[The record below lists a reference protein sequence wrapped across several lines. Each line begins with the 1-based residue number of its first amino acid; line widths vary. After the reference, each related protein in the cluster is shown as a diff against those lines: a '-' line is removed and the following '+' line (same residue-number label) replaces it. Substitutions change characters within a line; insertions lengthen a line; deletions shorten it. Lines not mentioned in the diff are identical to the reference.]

1 MDTLARKLGLKTN
14 PQIFFWSAGLT
25 ISLLVLFLIFQ
36 DWVGDAFGSGREWIV
51 TNLGWFFILGV
62 TVWLVF
68 LIWVAISRYGRLRL
82 GDDDDKP
89 AYSNLSWFAMLFAG
103 GIGTVLMFWGVAE
116 PISHFSNPPF
126 EGVQPYSAEAAEDAM
141 SISLYHLSLH
151 TWAIFTLPGLAF
163 GYFIYR
169 YKLPMRVS
177 SVFYPVL
184 KERIHGRIGKIID
197 VVAVLG
203 TVFGLA
209 VSLGLGTSQINAGLS
224 ELIGL
229 PDSVWA
235 KVIIITTLTIVATSS
250 IVVGLE
256 KGVKRLSNINILVA
270 VGLMI
275 FVLIFSDTVF
285 LLRQL
290 IESLGTYASDVV
302 PLAFWNDAM
311 AEFTKDGG
319 WGWQGGWTVFYWA
332 WTVTWAPFMGV
343 FLARISRGRTI
354 RQFVI
359 GVLVAPSLFTLV
371 WFVIFGWSAMEIDGI
386 GGDGGPIS
394 EAVAESVP
402 LAMFEFFDN
411 FPLTTLI
418 SGIAVVVVALFFAT
432 SSDSAS
438 LVVDMLCSGDAEAG
452 PIRQRAFW
460 GLTEGAVA
468 ATLIVVGGEAG
479 LSALQEVITV
489 VGLPIFILVTL
500 MIPTLF
506 IGLRHEKHKVTP
518 MTHQHFVQMYSD
530 QLNGN
535 GNGSDTG
542 EASGGGDESVS
553 APKSGAAPS
562 ASTTPPSETAT
573 PTANPETRSDTS

>member
-1 MDTLARKLGLKTN
+1 METLARKLGLKTN

-36 DWVGDAFGSGREWIV
+36 DWVGDAFGNSREWIV
-51 TNLGWFFILGV
+51 TNLGWFFIIGV
-62 TVWLVF
+62 TVWLIF
-68 LIWVAISRYGRLRL
+68 LIWVGISRYGRLRL

-116 PISHFSNPPF
+116 PISHFANPPF

-141 SISLYHLSLH
+141 SVSLYHLSLH

-184 KERIHGRIGKIID
+184 KDRIHGPIGKTID

-224 ELIGL
+224 ELVGL

-235 KVIIITTLTIVATSS
+235 KVVIITTLTIVATSS

-256 KGVKRLSNINILVA
+256 KGVKRLSNINISVA
-270 VGLMI
+270 IGLMI

-285 LLRQL
+285 LLRQM
-290 IESLGTYASDVV
+290 IESVGNYAADVV

-311 AEFTKDGG
+311 ADFTKDGG

-354 RQFVI
+354 RQFVV

-386 GGDGGPIS
+386 GGDGGSIS
-394 EAVAESVP
+394 AAVEESIP
-402 LAMFEFFDN
+402 LAMFEFFEN

-418 SGIAVVVVALFFAT
+418 QGIAVVVVALFFAT

-489 VGLPIFILVTL
+489 VGLPVFILITL

-506 IGLRHEKHKVTP
+506 IGLRQEKHKVTP
-518 MTHQHFVQMYSD
+518 MTHEHFLRMYGH

-535 GNGSDTG
+535 GTAGTAGDT
-542 EASGGGDESVS
+542 ADSG
-553 APKSGAAPS
+553 PKAGAAPNP
-562 ASTTPPSETAT
+562 ARPAAPGSTTATA
-573 PTANPETRSDTS
+573 ASAPEKPSDTS